1 MLQIAN
7 LKKSMCPFSML
18 EPIKSHTFER
28 RLKMKRKEVKV
39 NSDFARPKWVC
50 TLVSEDGKLYLEHK
64 RPNSR
69 KIKVDITEDIKA
81 LTS

>member
-1 MLQIAN
+1 
-7 LKKSMCPFSML
+7 MCPFSML

-39 NSDFARPKWVC
+39 SCETAKPKWLC
-50 TLVSEDGKLYLEHK
+50 SLVSEDGKLYLEHK

-69 KIKVDITEDIKA
+69 RVKVDITEDIKA
-81 LTS
+81 LIS